1 MSGDRNGLSVGRLVI
16 GLILCAVGA
25 VWFGQ
30 GIGAI
35 GGSFMT
41 GQAIWAVF
49 GAIAVLIGASLLRR
63 ARLGQRR

>member
-1 MSGDRNGLSVGRLVI
+1 MSIDRGALSVGRLVI
-16 GLILCAVGA
+16 GLILCALGA
-25 VWFGQ
+25 LWFGQ

-49 GAIAVLIGASLLRR
+49 GAIAVLFGVSLLRR
-63 ARLGQRR
+63 VRLSRRR

>member
-1 MSGDRNGLSVGRLVI
+1 MSLDRNGLSVTRLVI
-16 GLILCAVGA
+16 GLVVCAVGA

-49 GAIAVLIGASLLRR
+49 GAIAVVVGVSLLRR
-63 ARLGQRR
+63 ARLSRRR

>member
-1 MSGDRNGLSVGRLVI
+1 MDSDRNGVSVGRLVI

-49 GAIAVLIGASLLRR
+49 GAIAVLIGLSLLRR
-63 ARLGQRR
+63 ARLSRRQ

>member
-1 MSGDRNGLSVGRLVI
+1 MRLRLVL
-16 GLILCAVGA
+16 GVVLAVVG
-25 VWFGQ
+25 VIWIGQ

-49 GAIAVLIGASLLRR
+49 GAVALLFGVVLIRGARR
-63 ARLGQRR
+63 SRTDRAP

>member
-1 MSGDRNGLSVGRLVI
+1 MDSDRNGVSVGRLVI
-16 GLILCAVGA
+16 GLILCAVGV

-49 GAIAVLIGASLLRR
+49 GAIAVLIGLSLLRR
-63 ARLGQRR
+63 ARLSWRR